1 MLRQVKISGLSL
13 NLQDPLLRLTGI
25 HPRQTG
31 GTSFDR
37 VLRFRM
43 RERPANSNPGPVR
56 AGGESVQLVARD
68 EILNNQGLK
77 TWLDLFGAN
86 EDDETNTS
94 MIVELYELVTEH
106 FLRISIVE
114 GLQLLKA
121 SIPRKK
127 QALRSKVTALSE
139 RVDTNF

>member
-43 RERPANSNPGPVR
+43 RERPAYSNPGPVR
-56 AGGESVQLVARD
+56 AP
-68 EILNNQGLK
+68 LNFKVEYVKEPK
-77 TWLDLFGAN
+77 TI
-86 EDDETNTS
+86 DDEAVDY
-94 MIVELYELVTEH
+94 IFLLV
-106 FLRISIVE
+106 L
-114 GLQLLKA
+114 
-121 SIPRKK
+121 
-127 QALRSKVTALSE
+127 
-139 RVDTNF
+139 